1 MGKIFDYEGP
11 LFTSL
16 SRFADLIWLNFLY
29 VICCIPII
37 TIGASTT
44 ALYYV
49 TLKMAKDEEGYITKS
64 FFKSFK
70 DNLKQSIGIW
80 MIFLIVIV
88 VLICDLYIAN
98 GGSLATILQSE
109 AISSVVLVAVGVMAI
124 ILTMTLTYVFPLLAK
139 FDNTVKNT
147 IKNAFL
153 ISIRHLPYTIL
164 LIAINIV
171 PWVVIFWIGNM
182 TILLVFVIFSAQAY
196 FCSKVFV
203 KIFVHYLPKEGED
216 SAVDETVG
224 TDEAMGVESSESEAN
239 TDATLAVSEDSV
251 IETEE

>member
-11 LFTSL
+11 LFSSL
-16 SRFADLIWLNFLY
+16 SRLADLIWLNLLF
-29 VICCIPII
+29 VVCCIPII

-80 MIFLIVIV
+80 LIFLIIIV

-109 AISSVVLVAVGVMAI
+109 TISSVVLVAVGVMGI

-139 FDNTVKNT
+139 FDNTIKNT

-153 ISIRHLPYTIL
+153 ISIRHLPYTVL

-182 TILLVFVIFSAQAY
+182 TLLLVFVIFSSQAY
-196 FCSKVFV
+196 FCSKIFV
-203 KIFVHYLPKEGED
+203 KIFVHYLPKEGDDENTMD
-216 SAVDETVG
+216 ESIADEVVLAVD
-224 TDEAMGVESSESEAN
+224 SLESE
-239 TDATLAVSEDSV
+239 V
-251 IETEE
+251 TEISDNE